1 MPSSSVGHLGTE
13 ISYVRTTSW
22 FGSTKNAQKK
32 SDRPIA
38 RSKIMAIFALTV
50 FTGRQFDAKELTQSD
65 VLDYSE
71 NES

>member
-1 MPSSSVGHLGTE
+1 
-13 ISYVRTTSW
+13 
-22 FGSTKNAQKK
+22 
-32 SDRPIA
+32 
-38 RSKIMAIFALTV
+38 MAIFALTV